1 MVHGLRGEVLVR
13 GVEGGGG
20 GGEGGGGRG
29 GEHWVGGGDGMSVV
43 IQEVL
48 QLRAREVAH
57 LVLLLEKYY
66 VVSVEDQTKS
76 SWLISFNIEKDKS

>member
-1 MVHGLRGEVLVR
+1 MVHGLWGEVLVR

-29 GEHWVGGGDGMSVV
+29 GEHRVGGGDRMSVV
-43 IQEVL
+43 LQEVL
-48 QLRAREVAH
+48 QLRSREVAH
-57 LVLLLEKYY
+57 LVLLLENYF
-66 VVSVEDQTKS
+66 VVSLEDQTKS